1 MLRYSYAIRRLPD
14 TNQVSHQKI
23 FLQLRTHLLLNLS
36 TCQAKLCDYKAA
48 ISSASAVLER
58 DPSCC
63 QAYCARARAH
73 QEAGDLNKAS
83 QDLTKAVRLAPTD
96 RELCTALIKIKEEL
110 RTRGSSQSEQQE
122 GVEKVDVKN
131 CV

>member
-1 MLRYSYAIRRLPD
+1 MG
-14 TNQVSHQKI
+14 KI

-36 TCQAKLCDYKAA
+36 ICQAKLCDYKAA
-48 ISSASAVLER
+48 ISSASAVLEK

-83 QDLTKAVRLAPTD
+83 QDLTKAVRLAPSD
-96 RELCTALIKIKEEL
+96 RELCTALIKLKEEL

-122 GVEKVDVKN
+122 GDETTGIQFSQILDRGFGEG
-131 CV
+131 